1 VSGPAPAAAGDG
13 GFSRRTATWLVAV
26 SAVSLASAILLAIF
40 GDVVHTAQS
49 AGADSFSRSAIGHR
63 GLVELLRGLDLP
75 VLVSEHD
82 TASKLPD
89 DATLVVLEPLVV
101 EQGTRSGALAD
112 MIAASSRALVVL
124 PKWYG
129 EDDPTNPS
137 RLVRVALVP
146 DEEIEPILRALGI
159 GDGRL
164 VRRPRGG
171 PVPLEGDALGLDP
184 LPPADLVGPQLIQS
198 ELIEPVLW
206 TGAGVLVGEVE
217 IGDATVWV
225 LSDPDLLS
233 NHGLGRGDNAVLA
246 LSLVLA
252 LRGERGALVIDET
265 LHGFRSEPSIWRVL
279 FEFPLVLA
287 TIQVLL
293 AVALLLWAATG
304 RFGRPAPPAP
314 PVAPGKEFLIE
325 NTAALLR
332 FGGHAGFAL
341 RRYLATS
348 VQEVARALHA
358 PPGLDLTGTARWLDR
373 VAEGR
378 GLALRLAELER
389 EVGEAGKAR
398 GERARRMVD
407 TARRIHRWRQEMTH
421 GSEHGPRAR

>member
-1 VSGPAPAAAGDG
+1 
-13 GFSRRTATWLVAV
+13 
-26 SAVSLASAILLAIF
+26 
-40 GDVVHTAQS
+40 
-49 AGADSFSRSAIGHR
+49 
-63 GLVELLRGLDLP
+63 ELLRGLDLP

-206 TGAGVLVGEVE
+206 TG
-217 IGDATVWV
+217 
-225 LSDPDLLS
+225 
-233 NHGLGRGDNAVLA
+233 
-246 LSLVLA
+246 
-252 LRGERGALVIDET
+252 
-265 LHGFRSEPSIWRVL
+265 
-279 FEFPLVLA
+279 
-287 TIQVLL
+287 
-293 AVALLLWAATG
+293 
-304 RFGRPAPPAP
+304 
-314 PVAPGKEFLIE
+314 
-325 NTAALLR
+325 
-332 FGGHAGFAL
+332 
-341 RRYLATS
+341 
-348 VQEVARALHA
+348 
-358 PPGLDLTGTARWLDR
+358 
-373 VAEGR
+373 
-378 GLALRLAELER
+378 
-389 EVGEAGKAR
+389 
-398 GERARRMVD
+398 
-407 TARRIHRWRQEMTH
+407 
-421 GSEHGPRAR
+421 